1 MDVQFLGSLLTAERH
16 MPNSK
21 YSREA
26 MMGRGAVSE
35 NERLRRELER
45 VSAVNR
51 NLESDLARLRE
62 SHDDLSE
69 SALIWIRMYERQLDH
84 ANRLRTASAQE
95 QTVAEPPQPDKDK

>member
-1 MDVQFLGSLLTAERH
+1 MDHPFPGSLLTPVRH

-45 VSAVNR
+45 VSAANR
-51 NLESDLARLRE
+51 NLEREIARLRE
-62 SHDDLSE
+62 SHDDLSA

-84 ANRLRTASAQE
+84 ANRLRAASGQE
-95 QTVAEPPQPDKDK
+95 ETVDKDKD

>member
-1 MDVQFLGSLLTAERH
+1 

-26 MMGRGAVSE
+26 MMRRGAVSE
-35 NERLRRELER
+35 NEWLRRELER
-45 VSAVNR
+45 VSAANR
-51 NLESDLARLRE
+51 ALERELAQLRE

-84 ANRLRTASAQE
+84 ATRLRTAAAQE
-95 QTVAEPPQPDKDK
+95 QAEEPESDKVR